1 MARPSG
7 RLLRSLLRMTA
18 VIMPSSNK
26 RHPEERRQARLE
38 GRMVSMQ
45 ASRFGE
51 AF

>member
-1 MARPSG
+1 MVRPSG

-38 GRMVSMQ
+38 GRTAALPPYRICQ
-45 ASRFGE
+45 P
-51 AF
+51 